1 MSGMK
6 FKEIREKNE
15 GELSQLELKLRKEL
29 ADLWLKARAGQLGET
44 AKIRSVKRNIA
55 RVLTARK
62 TQNTQNAKVIGVK
75 P

>member
-15 GELSQLELKLRKEL
+15 GELSQLELKLRREL

-44 AKIRSVKRNIA
+44 AKIRLVKRNIA
-55 RVLTARK
+55 RVLTAQK
-62 TQNTQNAKVIGVK
+62 TQNTKMMGVK
-75 P
+75 Q